1 MTLNVGVIGA
11 GSLGTAI
18 SQTISENVIQLL
30 LHVRKKVLCDD
41 INNTGYNTHYNPNQ
55 KLNENIKATT
65 DLNDL
70 KDCNI
75 IFLAIPSSAFR
86 ETLKNLNGIIAEDT
100 ILVTTAKG
108 IEYPSLKTMGDLISE
123 YFDENYVVL
132 SGPNFAS
139 EIMLNQPTVTNIA
152 SRNPENSKKVKEVL
166 STKRFKVKIIDDIR
180 GIELCGV
187 LKNINAIANGICE
200 GMNINE
206 NARYGILTKSFKDT
220 ITIIEAFGGVSD
232 TAHEY
237 CGFGDLILTSTSSES
252 RNHTL
257 GILYGQ
263 RLIIDEA
270 ASGIVFEGKNSIKA
284 VKDICANNDID
295 SDIVNFVYDVI
306 IERVTPIKAF
316 NALWENMKW

>member
-1 MTLNVGVIGA
+1 MTLKVGVIGA

-18 SQTISENVIQLL
+18 SQTISENVEELL
-30 LHVRKKVLCDD
+30 LHVRKQDLCDD
-41 INNTGYNTHYNPNQ
+41 INNTGYNTHYYPSQ

-65 DLNDL
+65 ELDDLNECD
-70 KDCNI
+70 I

-86 ETLKNLNGIIAEDT
+86 ETLKNLKEVISDDV

-108 IEYPSLKTMGDLISE
+108 IEYPSLKTMGDLIAE

-152 SRNPENSKKVKEVL
+152 SRKPENSKKVKEVL
-166 STKRFKVKIIDDIR
+166 TTQRFKVKIIDDIR

-206 NARYGILTKSFKDT
+206 NARYGILTESYKDT
-220 ITIIEAFGGVSD
+220 VKIIEAFGGVSQ

-270 ASGIVFEGKNSIKA
+270 ASGIVFEGKNSIRA
-284 VKDICANNDID
+284 VKDICENNKIH
-295 SDIVNFVYDVI
+295 SDIVDFVYDVI
-306 IERVTPIKAF
+306 IERKTPIKAF
-316 NALWENMKW
+316 KILWEKI

>member
-18 SQTISENVIQLL
+18 SQTISENVDQVL
-30 LHVRKKVLCDD
+30 LHVRKSDLCDD
-41 INNTGYNTHYNPNQ
+41 INNTGYNSHYYPNQ
-55 KLNENIKATT
+55 KLASNIKATT

-70 KDCNI
+70 NECDI

-86 ETLKNLNGIIAEDT
+86 ETLKNLKGIISSDT

-108 IEYPSLKTMGDLISE
+108 IEYPSLNSMGNLISE

-139 EIMLNQPTVTNIA
+139 EIMQNQPTVTNIA
-152 SRNPENSKKVKEVL
+152 SRKPENSQKVKEVL
-166 STKRFKVKIIDDIR
+166 STKQFKVKIIDDIK

-220 ITIIEAFGGVSD
+220 IRIIEAIGGVSD
-232 TAHEY
+232 TVHEY
-237 CGFGDLILTSTSSES
+237 CGFGDLILTSTSFES

-270 ASGIVFEGKNSIKA
+270 ASGIVFEGKNSIRA
-284 VKDICANNDID
+284 VKDICTNYDIR
-295 SDIVNFVYDVI
+295 SDIVDFVYDVI
-306 IERVTPIKAF
+306 IERTNPIKAF
-316 NALWENMKW
+316 NTLWEKIE

>member
-1 MTLNVGVIGA
+1 MALKVGVIGA

-18 SQTISENVIQLL
+18 SQTISENVKELL
-30 LHVRKKVLCDD
+30 LHVRKQDLCDD
-41 INNTGYNTHYNPNQ
+41 INNTGYNTHYYPSQ

-65 DLNDL
+65 KLNDL
-70 KDCNI
+70 NECDI

-86 ETLKNLNGIIAEDT
+86 ETLKNLKEVISDDV

-108 IEYPSLKTMGDLISE
+108 IEYPSLKTMGDLIAE

-152 SRNPENSKKVKEVL
+152 SRKPENSKKVKEVL
-166 STKRFKVKIIDDIR
+166 TTQRFKVKIINDIR

-206 NARYGILTKSFKDT
+206 NARYGILTESYKDT
-220 ITIIEAFGGVSD
+220 VKIIEAFGGVSQ

-284 VKDICANNDID
+284 VKDICENNKIH
-295 SDIVNFVYDVI
+295 SDIVDFVYDVI
-306 IERVTPIKAF
+306 IERKTPIKAF
-316 NALWENMKW
+316 KILWEKI